1 MKGIRTLKAVLCQAA
16 WAASKSK
23 GTRLASFFY
32 RIQKRRGQKKAT
44 MATAH
49 LILRIIYHMLKNN
62 ITYQEFGWDYLQDQ
76 DRVVD
81 YWIKRI
87 ESQGFKVMIE
97 PTEVV

>member
-1 MKGIRTLKAVLCQAA
+1 
-16 WAASKSK
+16 
-23 GTRLASFFY
+23 
-32 RIQKRRGQKKAT
+32 

-76 DRVVD
+76 SRVVD

-87 ESQGFKVMIE
+87 ESQGFKVTIE
-97 PTEVV
+97 PNEVA

>member
-1 MKGIRTLKAVLCQAA
+1 
-16 WAASKSK
+16 
-23 GTRLASFFY
+23 
-32 RIQKRRGQKKAT
+32 

-76 DRVVD
+76 SRVVD

-87 ESQGFKVMIE
+87 ESLYLAI
-97 PTEVV
+97 